1 MATIQS
7 VINDL
12 EALIASLKLKL
23 NDEMG
28 IAIPVAEPV
37 EVVVYATP
45 VEDDLPL
52 AKIVSKRE
60 WTDLPDD
67 ILSYIGTFFDVK
79 KKEAKLRYKTYLKLY
94 QTINSAPLEVRWKE
108 YATSITKK
116 GVILNEAGQKQL
128 RQKTISMGAEW
139 TRWEG
144 YVANKYKMRL
154 LKMMKRYKD
163 KYWRGDKPFKNID
176 GKMDTFI
183 PDTYYWRSL
192 PTEWD
197 DENPDEWGEVHRIR
211 YYAPLNVV
219 GGQYKY

>member
-12 EALIASLKLKL
+12 EALLVSLKLKL

-45 VEDDLPL
+45 IEDDLPL

-79 KKEAKLRYKTYLKLY
+79 RKEAKLRYKTYLKLY
-94 QTINSAPLEVRWKE
+94 QTIKIAPIEVRWRK

-116 GVILNEAGQKQL
+116 GVILNEAGQIQL

-144 YVANKYKMRL
+144 YVATTYKRNL
-154 LKMMKRYKD
+154 GKMEERYKD
-163 KYWRGDKPFKNID
+163 KYWRGDKPFKGIS
-176 GKMDTFI
+176 GKELIFNPNYDYWMRLPIVWDWDTLNAF
-183 PDTYYWRSL
+183 
-192 PTEWD
+192 
-197 DENPDEWGEVHRIR
+197 GE
-211 YYAPLNVV
+211 PLRLSFNVPMNAV
-219 GGQYKY
+219 GGHYKY